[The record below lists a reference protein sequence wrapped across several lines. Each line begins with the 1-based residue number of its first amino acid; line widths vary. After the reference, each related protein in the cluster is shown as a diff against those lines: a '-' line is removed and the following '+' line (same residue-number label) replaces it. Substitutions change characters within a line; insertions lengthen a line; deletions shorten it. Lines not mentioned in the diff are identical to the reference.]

1 MLAGSTIAR
10 VVQVS
15 LMAKDQTVP
24 QMDFCWS
31 TGRQPAAKAETFV
44 GCMADCPLNGLSPD
58 SSKTSPHRESLQQAG
73 A

>member
-31 TGRQPAAKAETFV
+31 IGRQPAAKAETFV
-44 GCMADCPLNGLSPD
+44 GCMARLPPEW
-58 SSKTSPHRESLQQAG
+58 PVA
-73 A
+73 